1 MADHL
6 QFQRLDPKKDGDWI
20 GVAIFLNGV
29 ELTEILRDLE
39 APYAIDEGHPDL
51 AGDYGHQTPEELYQ
65 NLTAW
70 EEEVPLLCCAGCGM
84 SGCWSILVDIQRDD
98 AFVYWTHFRQ
108 NHREHWDYDLSYQF
122 PRSEYEA
129 QLEQL
134 RLLTT
139 SPQTV

>member
-29 ELTEILRDLE
+29 ELTEILWDLE

-65 NLTAW
+65 NLTSW
-70 EEEVPLLCCAGCGM
+70 EEEVPLLCCNGCGM

-98 AFVYWTHFRQ
+98 TFVYWTHFQQ

-122 PRSEYEA
+122 PCSEYEA

-134 RLLTT
+134 RLLMT